1 MLRRK
6 FCWGA
11 AALGCCAIL
20 SFSGCATPPPQPVPP
35 GPVAVPIDE
44 DPMTALVRTV
54 ASQMCPNILAIPE
67 LAQGGVSVIK
77 LAEFKNSSRF
87 FIDRNIFMN
96 RLRLE
101 LNRYSQGR
109 VRFLIGN
116 EKVLGARKEILVDRQ
131 EKKIKSSLEKVA
143 AELAASPV
151 ANQPKPIKVAVIPVF
166 NTNLVNMNADSFA
179 AMLRSYAVNAAGG
192 RIQFLMPGVVE
203 GADYYLTGQFIA
215 ESMKSEGIINLAK
228 YIEVI
233 DARVKAGKSMYIA
246 AEPSANGAAN
256 KTINAQGN
264 VQINGSVAAGDAVLY
279 DSYLKNIL
287 ANSAMYAK
295 PNVNKLFNIMLID
308 AKSKVS
314 VFEKMITLDNK
325 ITDNSGAANYIL
337 SGEIS
342 GIHGRTNGD
351 SSDYLL
357 VSVNLVDPESATML
371 WEDACEV
378 RWRTKGS
385 PVYK

>member
-1 MLRRK
+1 MLRKK

-11 AALGCCAIL
+11 VALGCCAIL
-20 SFSGCATPPPQPVPP
+20 SFSGCATPPPQPEPP
-35 GPVAVPIDE
+35 GPRQVPIDE
-44 DPMTALVRTV
+44 DPMTSLVRTV

-67 LAQGGVSVIK
+67 IAQGGRSVIK
-77 LAEFKNSSRF
+77 LTEFKNTSRF
-87 FIDRNIFMN
+87 FIDRTIFMN
-96 RLRLE
+96 RLRIE

-109 VRFLIGN
+109 VRFLVNN
-116 EKVLGARKEILVDRQ
+116 ENVLGARKSILVDRQ
-131 EKKIKSSLEKVA
+131 EKKIKSSLEQVA

-151 ANQPKPIKVAVIPVF
+151 TKQAKPIKVAVIPVF

-179 AMLRSYAVNAAGG
+179 AMLRNYAVNAAAG

-215 ESMKSEGIINLAK
+215 ESMKTEGIINLAK

-246 AEPSANGAAN
+246 VEPNGNKAAGQ
-256 KTINAQGN
+256 TINVKGN
-264 VQINGSVAAGDAVLY
+264 LQINGRVSSGDVDLY
-279 DSYLKNIL
+279 DGYLKQIL

-295 PNVNKLFNIMLID
+295 PNVNKLFNVMLID
-308 AKSKVS
+308 AKSKVA
-314 VFEKMITLDNK
+314 VFEKMISLDNK

-342 GIHGRTNGD
+342 GIHGRVNGD
-351 SSDYLL
+351 ASDYLL
-357 VSVNLVDPESATML
+357 VGVNLTDPESARML

-378 RWRTKGS
+378 RWQTKGS